1 MLIVDLMHK
10 NHYFEAW
17 NHADFDRLYDLFE
30 EDEVEDENDETLDD
44 VKREAIRLQKIM
56 DHDDGLDK
64 GELTKLFKRIA

>member
-10 NHYFEAW
+10 HHYFEAW
-17 NHADFDRLYDLFE
+17 NQTDFDRLYDLFE